1 MTGLLAY
8 AGMLLILAAFILET
22 RGVLHSRGRL
32 YLWMMIVGSGLLAV
46 RAGVVREWA
55 FLILEAVWCLAA
67 LLALF
72 RPGPAADSSA

>member
-1 MTGLLAY
+1 MLAY

-22 RGVLHSRGRL
+22 RGVLHSRGRP

-55 FLILEAVWCLAA
+55 FLILEAVWCMAA
-67 LLALF
+67 LLALI